1 MSWRKYFLCFS
12 FYKSKWSISDFFYF
26 KEGSKN
32 MDQNVI
38 LLNTH
43 QPKVTGNSCLR
54 DLNVSYFTLW
64 WILWIWSVEQIWTYS
79 CGMTSLFRFR
89 SHGTSR
95 PGNCFHHLFRHTKIG
110 EVEIF
115 QGRYPNVL
123 MTLIWPQS
131 PSG

>member
-1 MSWRKYFLCFS
+1 MAQVFFMFFILQIKMVYFR
-12 FYKSKWSISDFFYF
+12 FFYF
-26 KEGSKN
+26 KKGSKN

-43 QPKVTGNSCLR
+43 QPKVTGNSCLG
-54 DLNVSYFTLW
+54 DLNASHFTLW
-64 WILWIWSVEQIWTYS
+64 WILWIWCVEQIWSYS

-89 SHGTSR
+89 SHGTAR
-95 PGNCFHHLFRHTKIG
+95 PGNCFPHLFRHTKIG
-110 EVEIF
+110 KVEKF
-115 QGRYPNVL
+115 QGRNPNVL